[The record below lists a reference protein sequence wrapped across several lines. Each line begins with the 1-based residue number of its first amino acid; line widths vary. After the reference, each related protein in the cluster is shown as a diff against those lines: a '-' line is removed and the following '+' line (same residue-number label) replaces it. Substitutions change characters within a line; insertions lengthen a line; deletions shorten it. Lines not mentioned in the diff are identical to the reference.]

1 MTVRISDA
9 LRTAK
14 MVTGSMKSRLDGGF
28 LYIYSGTQPA
38 SVADA
43 AAGTLLAVISI
54 DALGVT
60 GLTFTTGDNPGE
72 MKKTVAESWQ
82 GTGIADNTAR
92 WFRFQ
97 RLNTDE
103 TTTRADATA
112 ADSGG
117 SLERVDGSVG
127 TSGSDLTAA
136 SVSIATG
143 APLTIDTFVLRQPA
157 SVS

>member
-1 MTVRISDA
+1 
-9 LRTAK
+9 
-14 MVTGSMKSRLDGGF
+14 
-28 LYIYSGTQPA
+28 
-38 SVADA
+38 
-43 AAGTLLAVISI
+43 
-54 DALGVT
+54 
-60 GLTFTTGDNPGE
+60 

-82 GTGIADNTAR
+82 GTGLADNTAR

-97 RLNTDE
+97 KLNTDE
-103 TTTRADATA
+103 TTTRADAAA
-112 ADSGG
+112 ADGG
-117 SLERVDGSVG
+117 TLERVDGSVG